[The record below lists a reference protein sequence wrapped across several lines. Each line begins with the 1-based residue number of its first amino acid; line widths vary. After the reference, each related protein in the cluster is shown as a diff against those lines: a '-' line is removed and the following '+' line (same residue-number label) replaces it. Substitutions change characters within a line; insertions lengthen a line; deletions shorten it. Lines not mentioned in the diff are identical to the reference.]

1 MQMTGSTLEGK
12 LLRRPGHLT
21 MSHPIHNDQVIPEA
35 KCALLM
41 MPTSAMRGYLVDED
55 QRDIFRAMKHV
66 AFSAYLH
73 WSLSAPDS
81 DTTGAA
87 WRAKPHIPAAL
98 MVIKSHPDTSEA
110 DRCLE
115 D

>member
-1 MQMTGSTLEGK
+1 
-12 LLRRPGHLT
+12 

-81 DTTGAA
+81 DTHRGSLASQTPYPCSINGHKVSP
-87 WRAKPHIPAAL
+87 RYF
-98 MVIKSHPDTSEA
+98 
-110 DRCLE
+110 
-115 D
+115 